1 MPGMPTP
8 RPTARPGM
16 PRPMHPVARPG
27 FAPGPP
33 GARPPF
39 NPRRPRPTR
48 ARTARDREAE
58 REERLL
64 RRQNRTAAQATVAV
78 NKEVTVSEGT
88 TVKELAEK
96 LGIKANLIIKAL
108 VDRGLFATINQTLD
122 LEMINDLCKQFGA
135 TTTETTFEEEAMYE
149 VAQAEDV
156 GDLLPRA
163 PVVTVMGHVDHGKTS
178 LLDAIRE
185 ANVAE
190 REAGGITQA
199 IGAYHV
205 ENNGRRI
212 VFIDTPGHEAFTR
225 MRSRGA
231 KITDVVVLVVA
242 ADDGVMPQTLEAIDH
257 AKLAKVPIMV
267 AVNKIDKEGADPD
280 RVKQQLA
287 DRGLLPEDWGGDTV
301 MVPVSAHTK
310 ENLGLLLEMILLVAD
325 LKELTANPDRPA
337 VGTVLECKLDRGQ
350 GPVAT
355 VLIQNG
361 SIRVGDHFLVGSVF
375 GRVRALIDDRGAKVK
390 EAGPASAVLVLGLEG
405 IPEPGDSLQVVTD
418 TDKAKKIAEYR
429 EDKLR
434 EQAMAKTARLSL
446 DQFQEQLREG
456 QIKELRVVLKADV
469 QGSVEVLTDSLQK
482 ISTDQ
487 VRVRM
492 IHSGVGAI
500 SESDVLLATAA
511 NAVIIGFSV
520 RPERSA
526 TVLAARNN
534 VDVRLHTVIYELLDE
549 LKKAMAGLLDPVIK
563 ETFHGRADVQE
574 VFHITK
580 LGAIAGCIVQ
590 DGRATRNSQVRLLRD
605 NVVVYTGKVSSLRH
619 FKDEASE
626 VRSGQECGIGL
637 ENFGD
642 IKQGDVIELFA
653 TEKVAQEVLV

>member
-1 MPGMPTP
+1 MPGMPAP

-33 GARPPF
+33 GGRPPF
-39 NPRRPRPTR
+39 GRPRPSR

-58 REERLL
+58 REEKLL

-149 VAQAEDV
+149 VQQAEDA

-325 LKELTANPDRPA
+325 LKELTANPERPA

-375 GRVRALIDDRGAKVK
+375 GRVRALIDNGVKVK
-390 EAGPASAVLVLGLEG
+390 EAGPASAVVILGLEG

-434 EQAMAKTARLSL
+434 EQTMAKTARLSL

-456 QIKELRVVLKADV
+456 QVKELRVVLKADV

-511 NAVIIGFSV
+511 NAVIIGFNV

-526 TVLAARNN
+526 TVLADHEK

-563 ETFHGRADVQE
+563 ETFHGRADVRE

-580 LGAIAGCIVQ
+580 VGAIAGCIMQ

>member
-1 MPGMPTP
+1 MPGMPAP

-16 PRPMHPVARPG
+16 PRPMHPVGRPG

-39 NPRRPRPTR
+39 NPHRPRPH

-58 REERLL
+58 REEKLL
-64 RRQNRTAAQATVAV
+64 RRQNRIVAQATVAV
-78 NKEVTVSEGT
+78 NKEVVVSAGT

-96 LGIKANLIIKAL
+96 LGIKANLVIKAL

-122 LEMINDLCKQFGA
+122 LEMIQDLCKQFGA
-135 TTTETTFEEEAMYE
+135 TTTETTFEEEALQE
-149 VAQAEDV
+149 VEQAEDA

-205 ENNGRRI
+205 EKNGRRI
-212 VFIDTPGHEAFTR
+212 VFVDTPGHEAFTR

-231 KITDVVVLVVA
+231 QITDVVILVVA

-257 AKLAKVPIMV
+257 AKAAGVPIMV

-280 RVKQQLA
+280 RVKQQLS

-310 ENLGLLLEMILLVAD
+310 ENLELLLEMVLLVAD
-325 LKELTANPDRPA
+325 LKELTANPERPA

-361 SIRVGDHFLVGSVF
+361 SIRVGDYFLVGSVF
-375 GRVRALIDDRGAKVK
+375 GRVRALLDDRGEKVK
-390 EAGPASAVLVLGLEG
+390 EAGPASAVVVLGLEG

-418 TDKAKKIAEYR
+418 TDKARKIAEYR

-434 EQAMAKTARLSL
+434 EQSMAKTARLSL
-446 DQFQEQLREG
+446 DQLQEQLRQG
-456 QIKELRVVLKADV
+456 DVKELPVVLKADV
-469 QGSVEVLTDSLQK
+469 QGSVEVLTDSLEK

-487 VRVRM
+487 VKIRM
-492 IHSGVGAI
+492 IHRGVGAI

-526 TVLAARNN
+526 AVLADREKI
-534 VDVRLHTVIYELLDE
+534 DVRLHTVIYELIDE
-549 LKKAMAGLLDPVIK
+549 LKKAMAGLLDPIIK
-563 ETFHGRADVQE
+563 ETFHGRADVQA

-580 LGAIAGCIVQ
+580 VGTIAGCIVQ
-590 DGRATRNSQVRLLRD
+590 DGRATKKSQVRLLRD

-637 ENFGD
+637 ENYGD